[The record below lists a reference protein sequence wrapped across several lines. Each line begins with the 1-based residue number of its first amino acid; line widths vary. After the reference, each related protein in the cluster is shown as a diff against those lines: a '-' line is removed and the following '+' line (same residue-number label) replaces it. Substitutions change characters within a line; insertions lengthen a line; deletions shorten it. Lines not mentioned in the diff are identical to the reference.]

1 MAWCF
6 RGQSGYASRMAR
18 RAFLPTS
25 PPGPPPVPSRSP
37 PPSLRPSA
45 PPPSVRQ
52 SVVPPSRQSSPPP
65 SGVPNA
71 ALSSTNVAEAVPIHA
86 VTQLL
91 DRLAAAD
98 DAQFLVAWSEQLLG
112 GRSRMDPA
120 IAVRLLRAY
129 RETGRVDK
137 ARDLAASLPSSPSS
151 WNPLDTARLAIERA
165 ILCTLDGRADH
176 AEAELRQASRAL
188 NVAPRGAGLREQLDL
203 HLTSAQ
209 LELRL
214 NRGQQAQ
221 AALRLAEHVAERIED
236 GAWRVLVSMSLGHLA
251 MRLADPRTAA
261 KHYSM
266 ALDRSAARG
275 LSAMR
280 AHGNLAI
287 ALGSIGQFE
296 EARASAVTA
305 CQIAGEIAPGFRH
318 ADAYDVLAIVEI
330 AADRPSAALAAL
342 DEAHAALGD
351 MEQGTLRYQLAGH
364 RTLALAMLGRAQAAK
379 QWLAKTDKLR
389 AALTHI
395 DAIDEQDLVATRAR
409 TLEACGCPAEAL
421 EVATANAEQLPE
433 AFVTGSLN
441 LVIARC
447 ALALGEE
454 DAARIALERAA
465 LSGDRHGWILPDRQ
479 PTATLWQMALKSGDS
494 RVVRYA
500 ERMVEIMTTG
510 AAPASIPPPSIR
522 GASVPPPPS
531 RVSFPSIPPGADDS
545 SEFDVLP
552 DGETLIYVTTPQG
565 VARVR
570 ATELATA
577 TENSDLVVDTITH
590 QLRVEGREVSLERR
604 RALEPL
610 VVQLLRRAREGL
622 SAEEILRAAGGPGP
636 ESADAEHRVRVLI
649 SRVRDLLGN
658 PGAIERVRD
667 AGEHGK
673 TRYRLSPGVRFA
685 LIEPLY
691 TS

>member
-1 MAWCF
+1 M
-6 RGQSGYASRMAR
+6 
-18 RAFLPTS
+18 
-25 PPGPPPVPSRSP
+25 
-37 PPSLRPSA
+37 
-45 PPPSVRQ
+45 
-52 SVVPPSRQSSPPP
+52 
-65 SGVPNA
+65 
-71 ALSSTNVAEAVPIHA
+71 HA

-98 DAQFLVAWSEQLLG
+98 ESQFLVSWTEQMLT
-112 GRSRMDPA
+112 GRSRLDPA
-120 IAVRLLRAY
+120 LAVRLLRAY

-165 ILCTLDGRADH
+165 ILCTIDGRADH

-188 NVAPRGAGLREQLDL
+188 TVAPRGAGLREQLDM

-214 NRGQQAQ
+214 NRVQQAQ
-221 AALRLAEHVAERIED
+221 AALRLAEHVAERLED
-236 GAWRVLVSMSLGHLA
+236 GAWRVAVSMSLGHLA

-261 KHYSM
+261 KHYST
-266 ALDRSAARG
+266 ALERSAARG
-275 LSAMR
+275 LAAMR

-287 ALGSIGQFE
+287 ALGSIGQFDD
-296 EARASAVTA
+296 ARGNASTA
-305 CQIAGEIAPGFRH
+305 CQIAGEIAPGWRH

-330 AADRPSAALAAL
+330 AADRPVAALQAL
-342 DEAHAALGD
+342 DDAHVALGEL
-351 MEQGTLRYQLAGH
+351 EQPTLRYQLSGH

-389 AALTHI
+389 AELFQV

-409 TLEACGCPAEAL
+409 TLEACGSPAEAL
-421 EVATANAEQLPE
+421 ESCIAHAERLPD

-441 LVIARC
+441 LVVARC
-447 ALALGEE
+447 ALAIG
-454 DAARIALERAA
+454 DAEIARVAIERAA
-465 LSGDRHGWILPDRQ
+465 LSGDRHGWVLPDRQ
-479 PTATLWQMALKSGDS
+479 PSATLWQMALKSGDS

-500 ERMVEIMTTG
+500 EKMIAIMTTG
-510 AAPASIPPPSIR
+510 VAPASMPPPSIR
-522 GASVPPPPS
+522 GPSIPPPSRNSYPNIPPPS
-531 RVSFPSIPPGADDS
+531 RVSLPPSVGSSGTEGADDS
-545 SEFDVLP
+545 SEFDMLP
-552 DGETLIYVTTPQG
+552 EGETLIYVTTPLG
-565 VARVR
+565 VTRVR
-570 ATELATA
+570 STELAAA
-577 TENSDLVVDTITH
+577 TESADLVVDTITH

-649 SRVRDLLGN
+649 SRVRDLLGD
-658 PGAIERVRD
+658 PTAIERVRD

-673 TRYRLSPGVRFA
+673 TRYRLAPTVRFA

>member
-1 MAWCF
+1 MGGD
-6 RGQSGYASRMAR
+6 RLS
-18 RAFLPTS
+18 S
-25 PPGPPPVPSRSP
+25 PPGTG
-37 PPSLRPSA
+37 A
-45 PPPSVRQ
+45 
-52 SVVPPSRQSSPPP
+52 
-65 SGVPNA
+65 GVD
-71 ALSSTNVAEAVPIHA
+71 TVAMHA

-98 DAQFLVAWSEQLLG
+98 ESQFLVAWTEQMLS
-112 GRSRMDPA
+112 GRSRLDPA
-120 IAVRLLRAY
+120 LAVRLLRAY

-137 ARDLAASLPSSPSS
+137 ARELAASLPSSPSS

-165 ILCTLDGRADH
+165 ILCTIDGRADH

-188 NVAPRGAGLREQLDL
+188 TVAPRGAGLREQLDM

-214 NRGQQAQ
+214 NRVQQAQ
-221 AALRLAEHVAERIED
+221 AALRLAEHVAERLED
-236 GAWRVLVSMSLGHLA
+236 GAWRVAVSMSLGHLA

-261 KHYSM
+261 KHYSV
-266 ALDRSAARG
+266 ALQRSAARG
-275 LSAMR
+275 LAAMR

-287 ALGSIGQFE
+287 ALGSIGQFDD
-296 EARASAVTA
+296 ARNNATTA
-305 CQIAGEIAPGFRH
+305 CQLAGEIAAGWRH

-330 AADRPSAALAAL
+330 AADRPLNALQAL
-342 DEAHAALGD
+342 DDAHAALGD
-351 MEQGTLRYQLAGH
+351 LEQPTLRYQLAGH

-389 AALTHI
+389 SELFQV

-409 TLEACGCPAEAL
+409 TLEACGSPAEAL
-421 EVATANAEQLPE
+421 ESSLAHAERLPD

-447 ALALGEE
+447 ALAIG
-454 DAARIALERAA
+454 DAEIARVAAERAA
-465 LSGDRHGWILPDRQ
+465 LSGDRHGWVLPDRQ
-479 PTATLWQMALKSGDS
+479 PSAALWQMALKSGDS

-500 ERMVEIMTTG
+500 EKMLAIMQNG
-510 AAPASIPPPSIR
+510 VAPPSMPPPSTDGRGGRTSIPPPARNSYPSIPPPSR
-522 GASVPPPPS
+522 NSYPS
-531 RVSFPSIPPGADDS
+531 LSALAAAGVAGGGADDS
-545 SEFDVLP
+545 SEFDMLP
-552 DGETLIYVTTPQG
+552 EGETLIYVTTPNG
-565 VARVR
+565 VTRVR
-570 ATELATA
+570 STELTA
-577 TENSDLVVDTITH
+577 AVEGADLVVDTITH

-649 SRVRDLLGN
+649 SRVRDLLGD
-658 PGAIERVRD
+658 PAAIERVRD

-673 TRYRLSPGVRFA
+673 TRYRLAPSVRFA

>member
-1 MAWCF
+1 M
-6 RGQSGYASRMAR
+6 
-18 RAFLPTS
+18 
-25 PPGPPPVPSRSP
+25 
-37 PPSLRPSA
+37 
-45 PPPSVRQ
+45 
-52 SVVPPSRQSSPPP
+52 
-65 SGVPNA
+65 
-71 ALSSTNVAEAVPIHA
+71 HA

-98 DAQFLVAWSEQLLG
+98 ESQFLVAWTEQMLS
-112 GRSRMDPA
+112 GRSRLDPA
-120 IAVRLLRAY
+120 LAVRLLRAY

-165 ILCTLDGRADH
+165 ILCTIDGRADH

-188 NVAPRGAGLREQLDL
+188 TVAPRGAGLREQLDM

-214 NRGQQAQ
+214 NRVQQAQ
-221 AALRLAEHVAERIED
+221 AALRLAEHVAERLED
-236 GAWRVLVSMSLGHLA
+236 GAWRVAVSMSLGHLA

-261 KHYSM
+261 KHYSV
-266 ALDRSAARG
+266 ALERSAARG
-275 LSAMR
+275 LAAMR

-287 ALGSIGQFE
+287 ALGSIGQFDD
-296 EARASAVTA
+296 ARANATTA
-305 CQIAGEIAPGFRH
+305 CQIAGEIAAGWRH

-330 AADRPSAALAAL
+330 AADRPISALQAL
-342 DEAHAALGD
+342 DDAHAALGEL
-351 MEQGTLRYQLAGH
+351 EQPTLRYQLAGH

-389 AALTHI
+389 AELFQV

-409 TLEACGCPAEAL
+409 TLEACGSPAEAL
-421 EVATANAEQLPE
+421 EASIAHAERLPD

-447 ALALGEE
+447 ALAIGDTETARV
-454 DAARIALERAA
+454 AAERAA
-465 LSGDRHGWILPDRQ
+465 LSGDRHGWVLPDRQ
-479 PTATLWQMALKSGDS
+479 PSLALWQMALKSGDS

-500 ERMVEIMTTG
+500 EKMLAILQTG
-510 AAPASIPPPSIR
+510 VAPPSMPPPSTDGRSGRTSIPPPARNSYPSIPPPSR
-522 GASVPPPPS
+522 NSYPSLSALAAAGVPGG
-531 RVSFPSIPPGADDS
+531 GADDS
-545 SEFDVLP
+545 SELDMLP
-552 DGETLIYVTTPQG
+552 EGETLIYVTTPNG
-565 VARVR
+565 VTRVR
-570 ATELATA
+570 STELAGA
-577 TENSDLVVDTITH
+577 VESSDLVVDTITH

-649 SRVRDLLGN
+649 SRVRDLLGD
-658 PGAIERVRD
+658 PAAIERVRD

-673 TRYRLSPGVRFA
+673 TRYRLAPSVRFA

>member
-1 MAWCF
+1 M
-6 RGQSGYASRMAR
+6 
-18 RAFLPTS
+18 
-25 PPGPPPVPSRSP
+25 
-37 PPSLRPSA
+37 SA
-45 PPPSVRQ
+45 PPGVDSV
-52 SVVPPSRQSSPPP
+52 
-65 SGVPNA
+65 A
-71 ALSSTNVAEAVPIHA
+71 MHA

-98 DAQFLVAWSEQLLG
+98 ESQFLVAWTEQMLT
-112 GRSRMDPA
+112 GRSRLDPA
-120 IAVRLLRAY
+120 LAVRLLRAY

-137 ARDLAASLPSSPSS
+137 ARELAASLPSSPSS

-165 ILCTLDGRADH
+165 ILCTIDGRADH

-188 NVAPRGAGLREQLDL
+188 TVAPRGAGLREQLDM

-214 NRGQQAQ
+214 NRVQQAQ
-221 AALRLAEHVAERIED
+221 AALRLAEHVAERLED
-236 GAWRVLVSMSLGHLA
+236 GAWRVAVSMSLGHLA

-261 KHYSM
+261 KHYSV
-266 ALDRSAARG
+266 ALQRSAARG
-275 LSAMR
+275 LAAMR

-287 ALGSIGQFE
+287 ALGSIGQFDD
-296 EARASAVTA
+296 ARTNASTA
-305 CQIAGEIAPGFRH
+305 CQIAGEIAAGWRH

-330 AADRPSAALAAL
+330 AADRPVAALQAL
-342 DEAHAALGD
+342 DDAHAALGD
-351 MEQGTLRYQLAGH
+351 LEQPTLRYQLAGH

-389 AALTHI
+389 AELFQV

-409 TLEACGCPAEAL
+409 TLEACGSPAEAL
-421 EVATANAEQLPE
+421 ETAIGHAERLPD

-447 ALALGEE
+447 ALAIGDGEI
-454 DAARIALERAA
+454 ARVAVERAA
-465 LSGDRHGWILPDRQ
+465 LSGDRHGWVLPDRQ
-479 PTATLWQMALKSGDS
+479 PSATLWQMALKSGDS

-500 ERMVEIMTTG
+500 EKMIAIMTTG
-510 AAPASIPPPSIR
+510 AAPPSMPPQSQR
-522 GASVPPPPS
+522 GTSVPPPS
-531 RVSFPSIPPGADDS
+531 RASFPSVPPPSRASFPSLPSAAADDS
-545 SEFDVLP
+545 SEFDMLP
-552 DGETLIYVTTPQG
+552 EGETLIYVTTPNG
-565 VARVR
+565 VTRVR
-570 ATELATA
+570 STELAA
-577 TENSDLVVDTITH
+577 AVEGADLVVDTITH

-649 SRVRDLLGN
+649 SRVRDLLGD
-658 PGAIERVRD
+658 PAAIERVRD

-673 TRYRLSPGVRFA
+673 TRYRLAPSVRFA

>member
-1 MAWCF
+1 M
-6 RGQSGYASRMAR
+6 S
-18 RAFLPTS
+18 S
-25 PPGPPPVPSRSP
+25 PPGID
-37 PPSLRPSA
+37 
-45 PPPSVRQ
+45 
-52 SVVPPSRQSSPPP
+52 
-65 SGVPNA
+65 
-71 ALSSTNVAEAVPIHA
+71 TVAMHA

-98 DAQFLVAWSEQLLG
+98 EAQFLVAWTEQMLT
-112 GRSRMDPA
+112 GRARLDPA
-120 IAVRLLRAY
+120 LAVRLLRAY

-137 ARDLAASLPSSPSS
+137 ARELAASLPSSPSS

-165 ILCTLDGRADH
+165 ILCTIDGRADH

-188 NVAPRGAGLREQLDL
+188 TVAPRGAGLREQLDM

-214 NRGQQAQ
+214 NRVQQAQ
-221 AALRLAEHVAERIED
+221 AALRLAEHVAERLED
-236 GAWRVLVSMSLGHLA
+236 GAWRVAVSMSLGHLA

-261 KHYSM
+261 KHYST
-266 ALDRSAARG
+266 ALQRSAARG
-275 LSAMR
+275 LAGMR

-287 ALGSIGQFE
+287 ALGSIGQFD
-296 EARASAVTA
+296 EARANATTA
-305 CQIAGEIAPGFRH
+305 CQIAGEIAAGWRH

-330 AADRPSAALAAL
+330 AADRPVAALQAL
-342 DEAHAALGD
+342 DDAHAALGD
-351 MEQGTLRYQLAGH
+351 LEQPTLRYQLAGH

-389 AALTHI
+389 AELFQV

-409 TLEACGCPAEAL
+409 TLEACGSPAEAL
-421 EVATANAEQLPE
+421 ETSLEHAERLPD

-447 ALALGEE
+447 ALAIG
-454 DAARIALERAA
+454 DAEIARVAVERAA
-465 LSGDRHGWILPDRQ
+465 LSGDRHGWVLPDRQ
-479 PTATLWQMALKSGDS
+479 PSATLWQMALKSGDS

-500 ERMVEIMTTG
+500 EKMITITTSG
-510 AAPASIPPPSIR
+510 CAPPSMPPQSQR
-522 GASVPPPPS
+522 GPSVPPPS
-531 RVSFPSIPPGADDS
+531 RASFPSIPPPSRASFPSLSSVAGIGADDS
-545 SEFDVLP
+545 SDFDMLP
-552 DGETLIYVTTPQG
+552 DGETLIYVTTPSG
-565 VARVR
+565 VSRVR
-570 ATELATA
+570 STELSTA
-577 TENSDLVVDTITH
+577 VDGADLVVDTITH
-590 QLRVEGREVSLERR
+590 QLRVAGREVSLERR

-649 SRVRDLLGN
+649 SRVRDLLGD
-658 PGAIERVRD
+658 PSAIERVRD

-673 TRYRLSPGVRFA
+673 TRYRLEPSVRFA

>member
-1 MAWCF
+1 M
-6 RGQSGYASRMAR
+6 
-18 RAFLPTS
+18 
-25 PPGPPPVPSRSP
+25 
-37 PPSLRPSA
+37 
-45 PPPSVRQ
+45 
-52 SVVPPSRQSSPPP
+52 
-65 SGVPNA
+65 
-71 ALSSTNVAEAVPIHA
+71 HA

-98 DAQFLVAWSEQLLG
+98 EAQFLVTWTEQMLS
-112 GRSRMDPA
+112 GRARLDPA
-120 IAVRLLRAY
+120 LAVRLLRAY
-129 RETGRVDK
+129 RETGRVDR
-137 ARDLAASLPSSPSS
+137 ARELAASLPSSPSS

-165 ILCTLDGRADH
+165 ILCTIDGRADH

-188 NVAPRGAGLREQLDL
+188 TVASRGTGLREQLDM

-214 NRGQQAQ
+214 NRVQQAQ
-221 AALRLAEHVAERIED
+221 AALRLAEHVAERLED
-236 GAWRVLVSMSLGHLA
+236 GAWRVAVSMSLGHLA

-261 KHYSM
+261 RHYGA
-266 ALDRSAARG
+266 ALQRSAARG
-275 LSAMR
+275 LAGMR

-287 ALGSIGQFE
+287 ALGSIGQFDD
-296 EARASAVTA
+296 ARANAATA
-305 CQIAGEIAPGFRH
+305 CQIAGEIAAGWRH

-330 AADRPSAALAAL
+330 AADRPVAALQAL
-342 DEAHAALGD
+342 DDAHAALGEL
-351 MEQGTLRYQLAGH
+351 EQPTLRYQLAGH
-364 RTLALAMLGRAQAAK
+364 RALALAMLGRAQAAK

-389 AALTHI
+389 ADLFQV
-395 DAIDEQDLVATRAR
+395 DAIDEQDLVATRSR
-409 TLEACGCPAEAL
+409 MLEACGQHKEAL
-421 EVATANAEQLPE
+421 EVALPHAERLPD

-447 ALALGEE
+447 ALSLGDQET
-454 DAARIALERAA
+454 ARVAVERAA
-465 LSGDRHGWILPDRQ
+465 LSGDRHAWVFPDRQ
-479 PTATLWQMALKSGDS
+479 QSATLWQMALKSGDS

-500 ERMVEIMTTG
+500 EKILAVITNG
-510 AAPASIPPPSIR
+510 VAPPSLPPPSARGASIPPPR
-522 GASVPPPPS
+522 G
-531 RVSFPSIPPGADDS
+531 SFPSIPPPSARGSFPSLPGGAADDS
-545 SEFDVLP
+545 SEFDMLP
-552 DGETLIYVTTPQG
+552 EGETLIYVTTPQG
-565 VARVR
+565 VTRVR
-570 ATELATA
+570 SSEMSTA
-577 TENSDLVVDTITH
+577 TEGSTLIVDTITH

-649 SRVRDLLGN
+649 SRVRDLLGD
-658 PGAIERVRD
+658 PTAIERVRD

-673 TRYRLSPGVRFA
+673 TRYRLSPGVNFA

>member
-1 MAWCF
+1 M
-6 RGQSGYASRMAR
+6 
-18 RAFLPTS
+18 
-25 PPGPPPVPSRSP
+25 
-37 PPSLRPSA
+37 
-45 PPPSVRQ
+45 
-52 SVVPPSRQSSPPP
+52 
-65 SGVPNA
+65 
-71 ALSSTNVAEAVPIHA
+71 HA

-98 DAQFLVAWSEQLLG
+98 ESQFLVAWTEQMLT
-112 GRSRMDPA
+112 GRSRLDPA
-120 IAVRLLRAY
+120 LAVRLLRAY

-165 ILCTLDGRADH
+165 IPCTIDGRADH

-188 NVAPRGAGLREQLDL
+188 TVAPRGAGLREQLDM

-214 NRGQQAQ
+214 NRVQQAQ
-221 AALRLAEHVAERIED
+221 AALRLAEHVAERLED
-236 GAWRVLVSMSLGHLA
+236 GAWRVAVSMSLGHLA

-261 KHYSM
+261 KHYGV
-266 ALDRSAARG
+266 ALQRSAARG
-275 LSAMR
+275 LAAMR

-287 ALGSIGQFE
+287 ALGSIGQFDD
-296 EARASAVTA
+296 ARDNAATA
-305 CQIAGEIAPGFRH
+305 CQIAGEIAAGWRH

-330 AADRPSAALAAL
+330 AADRPVAALQAL
-342 DEAHAALGD
+342 DDAHAALGD
-351 MEQGTLRYQLAGH
+351 LEQPTLRYQLAGH

-389 AALTHI
+389 AELFQV

-409 TLEACGCPAEAL
+409 TLEACGSPAEAL
-421 EVATANAEQLPE
+421 ETSIAHAERLPD

-447 ALALGEE
+447 ALAIGDSEI
-454 DAARIALERAA
+454 ARVAVERAA
-465 LSGDRHGWILPDRQ
+465 LSGDRHGWVLPDRQ
-479 PTATLWQMALKSGDS
+479 PSAGLWHMALKSGDS

-500 ERMVEIMTTG
+500 EKMIAIMTTG
-510 AAPASIPPPSIR
+510 IAPPSMPPPSTGRTSIPPPARNSYP
-522 GASVPPPPS
+522 SMPPPS
-531 RVSFPSIPPGADDS
+531 RNSVPSLASLASGTGADDS
-545 SEFDVLP
+545 SEFDMLP
-552 DGETLIYVTTPQG
+552 EGETLIYVTTPQG
-565 VARVR
+565 VTRVR
-570 ATELATA
+570 STELVTA
-577 TENSDLVVDTITH
+577 VEGADLVVDTITH

-649 SRVRDLLGN
+649 SRVRDLLGD
-658 PGAIERVRD
+658 PAAIERVRD

-673 TRYRLSPGVRFA
+673 TRYRLAPSVRFA

>member
-1 MAWCF
+1 MSDG
-6 RGQSGYASRMAR
+6 RLS
-18 RAFLPTS
+18 S
-25 PPGPPPVPSRSP
+25 PPGID
-37 PPSLRPSA
+37 
-45 PPPSVRQ
+45 
-52 SVVPPSRQSSPPP
+52 
-65 SGVPNA
+65 GVA
-71 ALSSTNVAEAVPIHA
+71 MHA

-98 DAQFLVAWSEQLLG
+98 ESQFLVAWTEQMLS
-112 GRSRMDPA
+112 GRSRLDPA
-120 IAVRLLRAY
+120 LAVRLLRAY
-129 RETGRVDK
+129 RETGRVDR
-137 ARDLAASLPSSPSS
+137 ARELAASMPSSPSS

-165 ILCTLDGRADH
+165 ILCTIDGRADH

-188 NVAPRGAGLREQLDL
+188 AVAPRGAGLREQLDM

-214 NRGQQAQ
+214 NRVQQAQ
-221 AALRLAEHVAERIED
+221 AALRLAEHVAERLED
-236 GAWRVLVSMSLGHLA
+236 GAWRVAVSMSLGHLA

-261 KHYSM
+261 KHYQT
-266 ALDRSAARG
+266 ALTRSAARG
-275 LSAMR
+275 LAAMR

-287 ALGSIGQFE
+287 ALGSIGQFDG
-296 EARASAVTA
+296 ARDNALTA
-305 CQIAGEIAPGFRH
+305 CQIAGEIAAGWRH

-330 AADRPSAALAAL
+330 AADRPVAALQAL
-342 DEAHAALGD
+342 DDAHAALGEL
-351 MEQGTLRYQLAGH
+351 EQPTLRYQLSGH
-364 RTLALAMLGRAQAAK
+364 RTLALAMLNRAQAAK
-379 QWLAKTDKLR
+379 QWLAKADKLR
-389 AALTHI
+389 SELFQV

-409 TLEACGCPAEAL
+409 TLEACGNHREAL
-421 EVATANAEQLPE
+421 DVAAPHAERLPD

-447 ALALGEE
+447 ALALNDNET
-454 DAARIALERAA
+454 ARVAVERAA
-465 LSGDRHGWILPDRQ
+465 LSGDRHGWVFPDRGPSQ
-479 PTATLWQMALKSGDS
+479 SLWQMALKSGDS

-500 ERMVEIMTTG
+500 EKIIAILTTG
-510 AAPASIPPPSIR
+510 VAPPSLPPPRAPTSIPPPSG
-522 GASVPPPPS
+522 GARNSYPSIPPPS
-531 RVSFPSIPPGADDS
+531 RASFPSVGAMATADDS
-545 SEFDVLP
+545 SEFDMLP

-565 VARVR
+565 VNRVR
-570 ATELATA
+570 STEMNLATDGA
-577 TENSDLVVDTITH
+577 NLIVDTITH

-649 SRVRDLLGN
+649 SRVRDLLGD
-658 PGAIERVRD
+658 PSAIERVRD

-673 TRYRLSPGVRFA
+673 TRYRLAPSVRFA

>member
-1 MAWCF
+1 MDGG
-6 RGQSGYASRMAR
+6 R
-18 RAFLPTS
+18 L
-25 PPGPPPVPSRSP
+25 
-37 PPSLRPSA
+37 SA
-45 PPPSVRQ
+45 PPGMDTLPM
-52 SVVPPSRQSSPPP
+52 
-65 SGVPNA
+65 A
-71 ALSSTNVAEAVPIHA
+71 A

-98 DAQFLVAWSEQLLG
+98 ESQFLVTWTEQMLT
-112 GRSRMDPA
+112 GRARLDPA
-120 IAVRLLRAY
+120 LAVRLLRAY
-129 RETGRVDK
+129 RETGRVDR
-137 ARDLAASLPSSPSS
+137 ARELAASLPSSPSS

-165 ILCTLDGRADH
+165 ILCTIDGRADH
-176 AEAELRQASRAL
+176 AESELRQASRAL
-188 NVAPRGAGLREQLDL
+188 AVAPRGTGLREQLDM

-214 NRGQQAQ
+214 NRVQQAQ
-221 AALRLAEHVAERIED
+221 AALRLAEHVAERLED
-236 GAWRVLVSMSLGHLA
+236 GAWRVAVSMSLGHLA

-261 KHYSM
+261 RHYST
-266 ALDRSAARG
+266 ALQRSAARG
-275 LSAMR
+275 LAAMR

-287 ALGSIGQFE
+287 ALGSIGQFDD
-296 EARASAVTA
+296 ARANAATA
-305 CQIAGEIAPGFRH
+305 CQIAGEIAAGWRH

-330 AADRPSAALAAL
+330 AADRPVAALQAL
-342 DEAHAALGD
+342 DDAHAALGD
-351 MEQGTLRYQLAGH
+351 LEQPTLRYQLAGH

-389 AALTHI
+389 SELFHV

-409 TLEACGCPAEAL
+409 TLEACGQPREAIEAATPHAER
-421 EVATANAEQLPE
+421 LPD

-447 ALALGEE
+447 AIALG
-454 DAARIALERAA
+454 DPKAARVAVERAA
-465 LSGDRHGWILPDRQ
+465 LSGDRHGWVFPDRN
-479 PTATLWQMALKSGDS
+479 PSAALWNMALKSGDS

-500 ERMVEIMTTG
+500 EKMIGVIQTG
-510 AAPASIPPPSIR
+510 VAPASIPPPR
-522 GASVPPPPS
+522 GSFPSVPPPSRSAFPSVPPPS
-531 RVSFPSIPPGADDS
+531 RSAFPSVPPASAGASGALSAFADDS
-545 SEFDVLP
+545 SEFDMLP
-552 DGETLIYVTTPQG
+552 EGESLIYVTTPQG
-565 VARVR
+565 VTRVR
-570 ATELATA
+570 SSEVNTA
-577 TENSDLVVDTITH
+577 TDGATLIVDTIAH

-649 SRVRDLLGN
+649 SRVRDLLGD
-658 PGAIERVRD
+658 PTAIERVRD

-673 TRYRLSPGVRFA
+673 TRYRLSPVVRFA

-691 TS
+691 QS

>member
-1 MAWCF
+1 MTGD
-6 RGQSGYASRMAR
+6 RLS
-18 RAFLPTS
+18 S
-25 PPGPPPVPSRSP
+25 PPG
-37 PPSLRPSA
+37 
-45 PPPSVRQ
+45 
-52 SVVPPSRQSSPPP
+52 
-65 SGVPNA
+65 
-71 ALSSTNVAEAVPIHA
+71 TDTVAMHA

-98 DAQFLVAWSEQLLG
+98 ESQFLVSWTEQMLT
-112 GRSRMDPA
+112 GRSRLDPA
-120 IAVRLLRAY
+120 LAVRLLRAY

-165 ILCTLDGRADH
+165 ILCTIDGRADH

-188 NVAPRGAGLREQLDL
+188 TIAPRGAGLREQLDM

-214 NRGQQAQ
+214 NRVQQAQ
-221 AALRLAEHVAERIED
+221 AALRLAEHVAERLED
-236 GAWRVLVSMSLGHLA
+236 GAWRVAVSMSLGHLA

-261 KHYSM
+261 KHYGV
-266 ALDRSAARG
+266 ALQRSAARG
-275 LSAMR
+275 LAAMR

-296 EARASAVTA
+296 DARANASMA
-305 CQIAGEIAPGFRH
+305 CQIAGEIAAGWRH

-330 AADRPSAALAAL
+330 AADRPVSALQAL
-342 DEAHAALGD
+342 DDAHAALGD
-351 MEQGTLRYQLAGH
+351 LEQPTLRYQLAGH

-389 AALTHI
+389 AELFQV

-409 TLEACGCPAEAL
+409 TLEACDSPAEAL
-421 EVATANAEQLPE
+421 EVSIAHAERLPD

-447 ALALGEE
+447 ALAIGDGET
-454 DAARIALERAA
+454 ARIAVERAA
-465 LSGDRHGWILPDRQ
+465 LSGDRHGWVLPDRQ
-479 PTATLWQMALKSGDS
+479 PSAALWQMALKSGDS

-500 ERMVEIMTTG
+500 EKMIATMTTG
-510 AAPASIPPPSIR
+510 AAPPSLPPPSTGSRTSMPPPPRNSYPSIPPPSR
-522 GASVPPPPS
+522 NSVPS
-531 RVSFPSIPPGADDS
+531 LAALAAATADDS
-545 SEFDVLP
+545 SEFDMLP
-552 DGETLIYVTTPQG
+552 EGETLIYVTTAQG
-565 VARVR
+565 VTRVR
-570 ATELATA
+570 STELATA
-577 TENSDLVVDTITH
+577 VEGTDLVVDTITH
-590 QLRVEGREVSLERR
+590 QLRVAGREVSLERR

-649 SRVRDLLGN
+649 SRVRDLLGD
-658 PGAIERVRD
+658 PAAIERVRD

-673 TRYRLSPGVRFA
+673 TRYRLAPNVRFA